1 MANGNAGF
9 LRQLWNTLIAWER
22 AMDYSPYHDA
32 MDRIGGLEREVEQ
45 LKDQLKRTRMSAGAA
60 EGGFEPKASTGGN

>member
-1 MANGNAGF
+1 
-9 LRQLWNTLIAWER
+9 
-22 AMDYSPYHDA
+22 MDHSPYHYA
-32 MDRIGGLEREVEQ
+32 MDRISGLEREVEQ